1 MKGGR
6 LALLCS
12 IGALLLTACGGQQ
25 GTAKV
30 ADSEAPSP
38 VVSAVTPAITSSPAG
53 SETYTNTEWSFSL
66 EYPGGWDRGAPP
78 AGFYSGSVD
87 FSVMFANVS
96 KVGQPSDAER
106 DKLMAVYV
114 ITKRLPS
121 AGTDS
126 DFRIVLE
133 ELAKRFESAG
143 EQVPSSRYR
152 VEIKDKGGGIGGFT
166 DVPSLVFDKTLEWK
180 AFEGLPFHQ
189 RQYIFG
195 KGDVIYVLGL
205 SAPED
210 LWRQEKAELE
220 EIADSFQ
227 FL

>member
-1 MKGGR
+1 MRGGR

-25 GTAKV
+25 GAVKA
-30 ADSEAPSP
+30 ADAEAPSP
-38 VVSAVTPAITSSPAG
+38 VASAVTPAITSSPAA
-53 SETYTNTEWSFSL
+53 SKTYTNTEWSFSL

-87 FSVMFANVS
+87 FSVMFANVL
-96 KVGQPSDAER
+96 KIGQASDAER
-106 DKLMAVYV
+106 EKLMAVSV
-114 ITKRLPS
+114 ITRRLPS

-126 DFRIVLE
+126 DFRVLLE
-133 ELAKRFESAG
+133 ELAKEFESAG
-143 EQVPSSRYR
+143 EQVPSSKSR
-152 VEIKDKGGGIGGFT
+152 VEIKDKGGGIGGFAG
-166 DVPSLVFDKTLEWK
+166 VPSLVTDMTLEWE

-195 KGDVIYVLGL
+195 RGDILYSLGL

-210 LWRQEKAELE
+210 LWRQEKAKLE
-220 EIADSFQ
+220 EIADSFE